1 MVSPLRNILAASGV
15 AATLAIL
22 LAVPTIVGISSWKIF
37 LAALG
42 LILFIRSYGQGAE
55 SK

>member
-1 MVSPLRNILAASGV
+1 MASPLRNILAGSGV
-15 AATLAIL
+15 AALLAIL

-42 LILFIRSYGQGAE
+42 LILFIRSYGRGTE
-55 SK
+55 ST

>member
-1 MVSPLRNILAASGV
+1 MASPLRNILAGSGV
-15 AATLAIL
+15 AALLAIV
-22 LAVPTIVGISSWKIF
+22 LATPTIVGVSSWKIL